1 MTTLLARK
9 ALLPDG
15 WTDNVR
21 LTLDGGHISA
31 VESGVVPGND
41 EALGYLIPGLCNAH
55 SHAFQRALAGHT
67 EQRSPAGR
75 DNFWSWRERM
85 YELAGRVSAEALTA
99 IARQA
104 YCEMLRSGYTS
115 VAEFHYLHR
124 DPTDGN
130 ATDTMFEAIV
140 TAARDSG
147 IRLTYVPVHYERAGF
162 EDPEPTSRQA
172 TFAMSVDEFL
182 RHFERVA
189 SRSGDILTIGIGAHS
204 LRAVSR
210 NSLER
215 IAEVAATGIPM
226 HLHIAEQQREVR
238 QCFTSY
244 GRRPVRWLL
253 ENFDVRDNWSL
264 VHATHMDDE
273 EIVALAKSGAVAVLC
288 PSTEANLG
296 DGLFPLHR
304 YLTAG
309 GRIAIGSDSHIS
321 INPFEELRWLEYGQR
336 LVSQSRNVASLRE
349 SHVGSELF
357 SRVHEGGALASG
369 QSAVGIETGA
379 PADIVVLN
387 DEDPML
393 AGHNDD
399 SRLDALVFSGYPLPV
414 ERVMVD
420 GKWCVVD
427 AAHVDRD
434 RARTEFAAMLE
445 TLGSLS

>member
-1 MTTLLARK
+1 M
-9 ALLPDG
+9 
-15 WTDNVR
+15 
-21 LTLDGGHISA
+21 
-31 VESGVVPGND
+31 
-41 EALGYLIPGLCNAH
+41 
-55 SHAFQRALAGHT
+55 
-67 EQRSPAGR
+67 
-75 DNFWSWRERM
+75 
-85 YELAGRVSAEALTA
+85 
-99 IARQA
+99 
-104 YCEMLRSGYTS
+104 
-115 VAEFHYLHR
+115 
-124 DPTDGN
+124 
-130 ATDTMFEAIV
+130 
-140 TAARDSG
+140 
-147 IRLTYVPVHYERAGF
+147 
-162 EDPEPTSRQA
+162 
-172 TFAMSVDEFL
+172 
-182 RHFERVA
+182 A
-189 SRSGDILTIGIGAHS
+189 SRSGDTLTIGIGAHS

-369 QSAVGIETGA
+369 QTVVGIETGA